1 MRRYLLIDDDDI
13 ISVIHPIIIKRVDP
27 NADIELMREGT
38 EALDYLRKLKEE
50 GQTAPDI
57 IFLDINMPLMNGFDF
72 LSSLNDEEKS
82 FLINTKIIMLSSTID
97 PRDTE
102 KAKNFPQITDFI
114 TKPLNVEYLGRLLNL

>member
-13 ISVIHPIIIKRVDP
+13 ISVIHPIIINRVDL

-50 GQTAPDI
+50 GQAAPDI
-57 IFLDINMPLMNGFDF
+57 IFLDINMPLMNGFEF
-72 LSSLNDEEKS
+72 LSSLNDEEKT
-82 FLINTKIIMLSSTID
+82 FLKNTKIIMLSSTID

-102 KAKNFPQITDFI
+102 KAKNFPLITDFI
-114 TKPLNVEYLGRLLNL
+114 TKPLSVEYLGRLLNL